1 MGNQLD
7 GSALNLSWSS
17 LFKSLSSELEISEK
31 CSIGGILASKQKN
44 FTMLTQLF
52 ACTDMMLEKHEYH
65 FGYKKHHDKRL

>member
-1 MGNQLD
+1 MGKQLD

-44 FTMLTQLF
+44 LHNADTVICL
-52 ACTDMMLEKHEYH
+52 H
-65 FGYKKHHDKRL
+65 